1 MPSAVMSRSGIL
13 FLVSGPSGSGKSTLC
28 RRLTEEGEAQF
39 SISCTTR
46 KPRPG
51 EEHGREYYFLS
62 AEEMIRREKAG
73 DFLEHAIV
81 HGNHY
86 GTLRSEVT
94 GRLAAGIDVVM
105 DIDVQGAAL
114 VRACADP
121 AIRLALVDLFV
132 MPPDEAELARR
143 LNGRGTDSP
152 EVIQLRL
159 RNAIDEMRHWPEYKY
174 RLLSAT
180 HEEDYAKFK
189 ALLMG
194 ERLRVD
200 RLKP

>member
-1 MPSAVMSRSGIL
+1 MARTGIL

-28 RRLTEEGEAQF
+28 RRLAAEGEAQF

-46 KPRPG
+46 QPRTG
-51 EEHGREYYFLS
+51 EEHGREYYFLRV
-62 AEEMIRREKAG
+62 EEMTQRVAAG
-73 DFLEHAIV
+73 DFLEHAQV

-86 GTLRSEVT
+86 GTLRSEVLD
-94 GRLAAGIDVVM
+94 RLAAGIDVVM

-114 VRACADP
+114 VRACEDP

-132 MPPDEAELARR
+132 MPPDEQELANR
-143 LNGRGTDSP
+143 LNGRGTDSA
-152 EVIQLRL
+152 EVIELRM
-159 RNAIDEMRHWPEYKY
+159 RNAIDEMAHWPEYTY

-189 ALLMG
+189 ALLIG
-194 ERLRVD
+194 ERLKVD
-200 RLKP
+200 RLVK

>member
-1 MPSAVMSRSGIL
+1 MSRSGIL